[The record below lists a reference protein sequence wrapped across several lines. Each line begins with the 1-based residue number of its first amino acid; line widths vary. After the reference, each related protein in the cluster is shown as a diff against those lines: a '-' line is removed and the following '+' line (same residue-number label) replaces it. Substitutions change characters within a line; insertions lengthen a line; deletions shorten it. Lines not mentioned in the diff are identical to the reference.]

1 MLLALLICLYVGVTL
16 GLGLL
21 AQRRVKN
28 ARDFMLA
35 GQQLPLFMVV
45 TTSFAT
51 WFASET
57 LLGVPAK
64 VLEGGSPRPSRTPMA
79 RASASCSSGCSSLPG
94 SIACDS

>member
-64 VLEGGSPRPSRTPMA
+64 VLEGGLAETVEDPYGAGFGLVLVGMFFASRLY
-79 RASASCSSGCSSLPG
+79 RLRL
-94 SIACDS
+94 